1 MLLSLT
7 GAMGG
12 LVVFP
17 YFPLASEIC
26 FLDFVCVHQTDDRKM
41 QQGIRS
47 IGAFLASASELRVL
61 WSAPYLQRLWCV
73 FELAAYR
80 KLNPNGRI
88 VISRIMTEVAVL
100 LSFAWVQLVVV
111 GFWVARSGP
120 YGGEP
125 WRLLVVIVCAGLP
138 TLASMSYAAVQKQD
152 ADEELRSQLTNFD
165 VMTVKCSSEFD
176 RQCIHDAITRWYGS
190 LSAFND
196 YIRGPFCL
204 EVLQLRRSQRGI
216 EGHYFI
222 VLLLPTSSF
231 FLEGSLAVFMSGV
244 PGEVSISLFLAAVVC
259 FNLMWIP
266 SVVVLG
272 AHLTQHGVRVGR
284 FRLRPSLLEPLLIF
298 VLCVILLAVGI
309 GATVAAVAN
318 GIPAVI
324 LWNIVGL
331 VFAAVTWMKCFRV

>member
-1 MLLSLT
+1 MALCGS
-7 GAMGG
+7 AE
-12 LVVFP
+12 
-17 YFPLASEIC
+17 ARC
-26 FLDFVCVHQTDDRKM
+26 RRKVEEP
-41 QQGIRS
+41 
-47 IGAFLASASELRVL
+47 ADKLR
-61 WSAPYLQRLWCV
+61 C
-73 FELAAYR
+73 
-80 KLNPNGRI
+80 
-88 VISRIMTEVAVL
+88 
-100 LSFAWVQLVVV
+100 
-111 GFWVARSGP
+111 
-120 YGGEP
+120 
-125 WRLLVVIVCAGLP
+125 
-138 TLASMSYAAVQKQD
+138 
-152 ADEELRSQLTNFD
+152 DEC
-165 VMTVKCSSEFD
+165 VKCSNEFD
-176 RQCIHDAITRWYGS
+176 RQCIHDAHHHDGTAAW
-190 LSAFND
+190 SAFND